1 MEVALALLLVN
12 ANFEVILRF
21 YPFLVFLKNIYLYI
35 YFNLL

>member
-12 ANFEVILRF
+12 ANFELLF
-21 YPFLVFLKNIYLYI
+21 YVFTHSWYLKKNLYI